1 MRFRRLG
8 SLALIVLVGITFGIG
23 LQGAAAQDPLLQEA
37 VEFTGAVLF
46 LEHKVPGLVI
56 GAIRGPE
63 RAVSGFGE
71 TGKGTGVS
79 PGEQT
84 VFRIGSV
91 TKAFTG
97 EVLASLVAG
106 GTVKLTDP
114 LEKHLG
120 WDVAIPTPPL
130 IRAVSDAKC
139 RTTLVRLT
147 IRLRPLLKNR
157 SKRRSVAIGSFSR
170 LGLARSIQ
178 TWGSICL
185 LRPSQ
190 ARQARPTPIFCA
202 SASRRFCG

>member
-1 MRFRRLG
+1 MRSRIK
-8 SLALIVLVGITFGIG
+8 SVSSAAAVLLGITLGIS
-23 LQGAAAQDPLLQEA
+23 LQGAAAQDRLLQDA

-106 GTVKLTDP
+106 ATVKLTDP

-120 WDVAIPTPPL
+120 WNVPIPT
-130 IRAVSDAKC
+130 RDGKA
-139 RTTLVRLT
+139 VRLIDLAT
-147 IRLRPLLKNR
+147 HSGGFPREVPHPSGPICSPRPWRALQA
-157 SKRRSVAIGSFSR
+157 KR
-170 LGLARSIQ
+170 
-178 TWGSICL
+178 
-185 LRPSQ
+185 
-190 ARQARPTPIFCA
+190 TPIFCA
-202 SASRRFCG
+202 SASRRPCE

>member
-1 MRFRRLG
+1 MRSRIK
-8 SLALIVLVGITFGIG
+8 SVSSAAVVLLGITLGIR
-23 LQGAAAQDPLLQEA
+23 LQGAAAQDRLLQDT

-106 GTVKLTDP
+106 ATVKLTDP

-120 WDVAIPTPPL
+120 WNVPIPT
-130 IRAVSDAKC
+130 RDGKA
-139 RTTLVRLT
+139 VRLIDLATHSGGFPREVPHHPGPADDPFST
-147 IRLRPLLKNR
+147 ITKGAFEAVEALPR
-157 SKRRSVAIGSFSR
+157 
-170 LGLARSIQ
+170 
-178 TWGSICL
+178 
-185 LRPSQ
+185 
-190 ARQARPTPIFCA
+190 IFA
-202 SASRRFCG
+202 PP